1 MHCGWI
7 LSFCFGILYFKILSI
22 PENLQYP
29 LNTNALNVILY
40 DQSQREE
47 MHKRLKNEH
56 LKHSNVPGCHVMFD
70 PLVLCQHQ
78 IRTLL
83 FSVKPQEYY

>member
-1 MHCGWI
+1 MDSKFLLWYAI
-7 LSFCFGILYFKILSI
+7 FQ
-22 PENLQYP
+22 NLKHSREP
-29 LNTNALNVILY
+29 PISSNTNALNVILY

-56 LKHSNVPGCHVMFD
+56 LKYSDVPGCHVMFD
-70 PLVLCQHQ
+70 LLVLCEHQ